1 MKSFYIY
8 VKINM
13 TPRERDQIIH
23 HILCTY
29 MRSVISELR
38 FSSLGTTE
46 YSIDE
51 LDSNSAKVALLTWP
65 MCELGDEYV
74 LDNARKIVLISFLQP
89 ANRGSLGRYLIC
101 LRWATPLEGGG
112 RGAHWSC

>member
-1 MKSFYIY
+1 
-8 VKINM
+8 
-13 TPRERDQIIH
+13 
-23 HILCTY
+23 

-51 LDSNSAKVALLTWP
+51 LDFNSAKVALLTWP

-74 LDNARKIVLISFLQP
+74 LDNARKIVLISFMQP
-89 ANRGSLGRYLIC
+89 TNRGSLGCYPIC
-101 LRWATPLEGGG
+101 LKWAAPLGGG
-112 RGAHWSC
+112 EGPHWSS